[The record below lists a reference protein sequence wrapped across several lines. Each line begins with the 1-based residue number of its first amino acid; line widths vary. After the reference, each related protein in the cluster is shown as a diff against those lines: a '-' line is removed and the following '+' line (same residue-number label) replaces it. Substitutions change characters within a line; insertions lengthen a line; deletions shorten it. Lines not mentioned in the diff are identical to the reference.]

1 MGILTRFTDIMKS
14 NINALL
20 DKCED
25 PAKMIDQTLRDL
37 REDLAEVKKETANI
51 IADAK
56 SADRQVKE
64 CEEEITK
71 YTAAAQN
78 ALKAGNEDDARTLI
92 AKKQQYESNLV
103 SYKKTQELTHANA
116 DKMRQMHDKLV
127 NDIETLEARRD
138 AIKATVASAKA
149 QEHINKIVS
158 GGDKA
163 KSSMESF
170 ERYEKKAEKIAEEKA
185 TKETTA
191 EAELNAHTSAASTL
205 ADKYTSNGSDASV
218 EDELAAMKA
227 KLGL

>member
-71 YTAAAQN
+71 YTTAAQN
-78 ALKAGNEDDARTLI
+78 ALKAGNENDARTLI

-116 DKMRQMHDKLV
+116 DKLV

-170 ERYEKKAEKIAEEKA
+170 ERYEKKAEKMLDAA
-185 TKETTA
+185 TA

>member
-56 SADRQVKE
+56 SADRQVQE
-64 CEEEITK
+64 CEDEIAK
-71 YTAAAQN
+71 YTTAAQN

-92 AKKQQYESNLV
+92 AKKQQYESN
-103 SYKKTQELTHANA
+103 LTHANA

-170 ERYEKKAEKIAEEKA
+170 ERYEKKAEKMLDAA
-185 TKETTA
+185 TA

>member
-64 CEEEITK
+64 CEEEIAK
-71 YTAAAQN
+71 YTTAAQN

-92 AKKQQYESNLV
+92 AKKQQYESNLA

-149 QEHINKIVS
+149 QEHINNN
-158 GGDKA
+158 
-163 KSSMESF
+163 SF
-170 ERYEKKAEKIAEEKA
+170 WWR
-185 TKETTA
+185 
-191 EAELNAHTSAASTL
+191 
-205 ADKYTSNGSDASV
+205 
-218 EDELAAMKA
+218 
-227 KLGL
+227 

>member
-37 REDLAEVKKETANI
+37 REDLAEVKKET
-51 IADAK
+51 
-56 SADRQVKE
+56 
-64 CEEEITK
+64 
-71 YTAAAQN
+71 
-78 ALKAGNEDDARTLI
+78 ARTLI

-170 ERYEKKAEKIAEEKA
+170 ERYEKKAEKMLDAA
-185 TKETTA
+185 TA

>member
-71 YTAAAQN
+71 YTTAAQN

-103 SYKKTQELTHANA
+103 SYKKTQELTGTAIGELLRNYRLNIAKEILISKTGHTLNISEIAY
-116 DKMRQMHDKLV
+116 QV
-127 NDIETLEARRD
+127 GFNDPKYFTRC
-138 AIKATVASAKA
+138 
-149 QEHINKIVS
+149 
-158 GGDKA
+158 
-163 KSSMESF
+163 F
-170 ERYEKKAEKIAEEKA
+170 
-185 TKETTA
+185 TKHFNVPPSKFTG
-191 EAELNAHTSAASTL
+191 
-205 ADKYTSNGSDASV
+205 K
-218 EDELAAMKA
+218 
-227 KLGL
+227 

>member
-71 YTAAAQN
+71 YTT

-170 ERYEKKAEKIAEEKA
+170 ERYEKKAEKMLDAA
-185 TKETTA
+185 TA

>member
-56 SADRQVKE
+56 SADR
-64 CEEEITK
+64 
-71 YTAAAQN
+71 YTTAAQN

-170 ERYEKKAEKIAEEKA
+170 ERYEKKAEKMLDAA
-185 TKETTA
+185 TA

>member
-56 SADRQVKE
+56 SADRQV
-64 CEEEITK
+64 
-71 YTAAAQN
+71 
-78 ALKAGNEDDARTLI
+78 NENDARTLI

-170 ERYEKKAEKIAEEKA
+170 ERYEKKAEKMLDAA
-185 TKETTA
+185 TA
-191 EAELNAHTSAASTL
+191 EAELNTHTSAASTL

>member
-64 CEEEITK
+64 CEEEIAK
-71 YTAAAQN
+71 YTTAAQN

-127 NDIETLEARRD
+127 NDIETLEAITYCEDCKGQYRTID
-138 AIKATVASAKA
+138 YGKTCPYCHSEHTYLLKGNEFNIK
-149 QEHINKIVS
+149 EIGI
-158 GGDKA
+158 
-163 KSSMESF
+163 
-170 ERYEKKAEKIAEEKA
+170 YED
-185 TKETTA
+185 
-191 EAELNAHTSAASTL
+191 S
-205 ADKYTSNGSDASV
+205 
-218 EDELAAMKA
+218 
-227 KLGL
+227 

>member
-71 YTAAAQN
+71 YTTAAQN
-78 ALKAGNEDDARTLI
+78 AILFHTKKHKNSLMPMLI
-92 AKKQQYESNLV
+92 KCVKC
-103 SYKKTQELTHANA
+103 
-116 DKMRQMHDKLV
+116 M
-127 NDIETLEARRD
+127 
-138 AIKATVASAKA
+138 
-149 QEHINKIVS
+149 IN
-158 GGDKA
+158 
-163 KSSMESF
+163 
-170 ERYEKKAEKIAEEKA
+170 
-185 TKETTA
+185 
-191 EAELNAHTSAASTL
+191 
-205 ADKYTSNGSDASV
+205 
-218 EDELAAMKA
+218 
-227 KLGL
+227 